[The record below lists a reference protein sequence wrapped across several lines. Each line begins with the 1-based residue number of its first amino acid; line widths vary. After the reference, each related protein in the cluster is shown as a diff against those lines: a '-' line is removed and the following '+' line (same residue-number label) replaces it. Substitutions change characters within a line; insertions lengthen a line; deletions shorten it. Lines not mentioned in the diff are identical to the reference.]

1 MAEIVAAAAERV
13 TVEGTIAAGQVTAKV
28 IVVVVLA
35 FVKVITVGGIEIV
48 LAEAVVIMTVALN
61 VAFGVFV

>member
-13 TVEGTIAAGQVTAKV
+13 TVEGIIAAGQAIAKV
-28 IVVVVLA
+28 IIVVVLA

-48 LAEAVVIMTVALN
+48 LAVAVVIMTVVLN
-61 VAFGVFV
+61 AAFGGFV